1 MKFNKS
7 EIFEGLDFIWS
18 EHFGRFQRNIW
29 EKMYLLIIFKVPKNK
44 RFTPSLKNTIL
55 ENSQRGREEEIK
67 KLNIVSRL
75 FFRIQKN
82 LELLCIKRT
91 LSFGWLLYIFEP
103 RYIMSVNN
111 VYLRRNWLSNH
122 KDVRKISLILTKCH
136 SFFPY
141 HKYIRD
147 QKETTTR
154 RRKQEQKQQ
163 QEEKIQSMKCNKTGQ
178 KKLYCCSP

>member
-18 EHFGRFQRNIW
+18 EHLGRFQRNIW

-67 KLNIVSRL
+67 KLNIVPRL

-103 RYIMSVNN
+103 IYIMSVNN

-147 QKETTTR
+147 QKETTR

-178 KKLYCCSP
+178 KKLYCYSP